1 MTRLATTAAAA
12 VLLLAAAADAHPMGN
27 FAVCH
32 YARVRVL
39 PDRVRVRYVLDLAE
53 LPTHAERLVMDRDRD
68 GSVDADEQSAYL
80 AAKRPEMLSGLS
92 LLADGRPV
100 ELVLVADEL
109 RFEPGAGGLPTMR
122 IRLGAEAVLPPGG
135 PARRFEYCDRNFP
148 TRAGWKE
155 VVVEAGHG
163 VVVRD
168 SNAAAADRSRELTA
182 YPPDQVPPQTTEARW
197 TAVADPSSLGS
208 AADDLPPAET
218 SAATPRDVFTQAV
231 LAPKLGPWV
240 VLSGLAIAFAF
251 GALHALAPGHGKTM
265 VAAYL
270 AGARGT
276 AGHAVLLGLVVTMT
290 HTAGVFALGA
300 VALFAT
306 RYVMPEHLYPWLGAG
321 SGTMVCG
328 VGGWLLYHRV
338 RRMIRGPRPRTGT
351 PHNHEIPDG
360 PLTIRSLVA
369 MGVSGG
375 LVPCPSALVVLL
387 AAVALHRIAYGML
400 LITAFSLGLAAVLV
414 AIGLMVVYARRWID
428 GVTPRRGLLR
438 GLGTV
443 SALVITLI
451 GIGLVARS
459 LRDAL

>member
-1 MTRLATTAAAA
+1 
-12 VLLLAAAADAHPMGN
+12 MGN

-32 YARVRVL
+32 YARVRVQ

-53 LPTHAERLVMDRDRD
+53 LPTHAETLAMDRDRD
-68 GSVDADEQSAYL
+68 GTVDADEQAAYL
-80 AAKRPEMLSGLS
+80 AAKRPELLSGLS
-92 LLADGRPV
+92 LLADSRPV
-100 ELVLVADEL
+100 ELVLVAGEL

-122 IRLGAEAVLPPGG
+122 IRLDTEAVLSPGG
-135 PARRFEYCDRNFP
+135 PTRRFEYCDRNFP

-155 VVVEAGHG
+155 VVVEAGEG
-163 VVVRD
+163 VVLRD
-168 SNAAAADRSRELTA
+168 STAAAADRSRELTA
-182 YPPDQVPPQTTEARW
+182 YPPDQVPPQATEARW
-197 TAVADPSSLGS
+197 TAAADPTAHGP
-208 AADDLPPAET
+208 AADDLPPAAM
-218 SAATPRDVFTQAV
+218 SAATPRDAFTQAV
-231 LAPKLGPWV
+231 LAPELGTWV

-276 AGHAVLLGLVVTMT
+276 AGHAVLLGLVVTLT

-306 RYVMPEHLYPWLGAG
+306 RYVMPEQLYPWLGAV
-321 SGTMVCG
+321 SGAMVCG

-338 RRMIRGPRPRTGT
+338 RRMIRGPRSRAGT
-351 PHNHEIPDG
+351 PHHHDIPDG
-360 PLTIRSLVA
+360 PLTVRSLVA

-400 LITAFSLGLAAVLV
+400 LITAFSLGLAVVLV

>member
-1 MTRLATTAAAA
+1 MTRLTITAIAV
-12 VLLLAAAADAHPMGN
+12 VLLLASTADAHPMGN

-32 YARVRVL
+32 YARVRVH

-53 LPTHAERLVMDRDRD
+53 LPTHAEKLAMDRDRD
-68 GSVDADEQSAYL
+68 GTADANEQAAYL
-80 AAKRPEMLSGLS
+80 AAKRPELFAGLS
-92 LLADGRPV
+92 LLADRRPV

-122 IRLGAEAVLPPGG
+122 IRLDAEAVLPSGG
-135 PARRFEYCDRNFP
+135 SARRFEYRDRNFP

-155 VVVEAGHG
+155 IVVEAGEG
-163 VVVRD
+163 VVLCD
-168 SNAAAADRSRELTA
+168 STAASTDRSRELTT
-182 YPPDQVPPQTTEARW
+182 YPPDQVPPQATEARW
-197 TAVADPSSLGS
+197 TVAADPTAHGS
-208 AADDLPPAET
+208 AAGILPPAEAP
-218 SAATPRDVFTQAV
+218 AATPRDAFTQAV
-231 LAPKLGPWV
+231 LAPELGPWV
-240 VLSGLAIAFAF
+240 VLCGLAIAFAF

-276 AGHAVLLGLVVTMT
+276 AGHAVLLGLVVTFT

-306 RYVMPEHLYPWLGAG
+306 RYVMPEQLYPWLGAL
-321 SGTMVCG
+321 SGAMVCG

-338 RRMIRGPRPRTGT
+338 RRLIRGPRPRTGT
-351 PHNHEIPDG
+351 PHHHDIPDG
-360 PLTIRSLVA
+360 PLTVRSLVA

-414 AIGLMVVYARRWID
+414 GIGLMVVYARRWID
-428 GVTPRRGLLR
+428 GVSPRRGLLR

-451 GIGLVARS
+451 GIGLVAQS